1 VEEVGDVVII
11 ERGLLVE
18 AEDPVDIPPVGGD
31 SVNKFLKITLNFR
44 VISFYFPSF
53 SYNRTLT
60 VLINLS
66 KY

>member
-1 VEEVGDVVII
+1 MEEVGDVVII
-11 ERGLLVE
+11 KRGLLVE
-18 AEDPVDIPPVGGD
+18 AEDPVDIPLVDGD
-31 SVNKFLKITLNFR
+31 SVNKFLKITLNFG
-44 VISFYFPSF
+44 VISFYFPPF